1 MRLFLS
7 SDFMAEQLISL
18 DEFWSL
24 REQFPVI
31 DARSEREFDQSH
43 IPASINV
50 PILNN
55 SERIQVGTLY
65 KERGPEEATIKGFEL
80 VGPRFHLILKDVL
93 KCFPEKKAIIY
104 CWRGGMRS
112 HILAWLL
119 GMVGFEIFRLIG
131 GYKTYRAYSFELVRK
146 DWNLIVLG
154 GKTGT
159 GKTKLLKKLYE
170 SGEQIIDLEG
180 IAKHKGSAFGAIG
193 QPVQPSVEQFENEFA
208 ETLQN
213 LDPEKPSW
221 VENESRK
228 IGRLILPDNFYHQ
241 MLASP
246 LIDIY
251 KTEQERINLIVEE
264 YASLPQD
271 ELILAVLRIKKRLGG
286 LRTSQAIQ
294 AIVEGNHEDWISN
307 MLIYYDKAYAFDLDK
322 HADGKTMQVDL
333 SGIDEDTATKKLL
346 EAKSQF
352 HGKHTD
358 PTD

>member
-1 MRLFLS
+1 
-7 SDFMAEQLISL
+7 MAEQLITL

-24 REQFPVI
+24 RDQFPVI
-31 DARSEREFDQSH
+31 DARSEKEFDQSH
-43 IPASINV
+43 IPGSINI

-55 SERIQVGTLY
+55 TERIQVGTLY

-80 VGPRFHLILKDVL
+80 VGPRFHLIIKDALKH
-93 KCFPEKKAIIY
+93 FPEKKVIIY

-119 GMVGFEIFRLIG
+119 TMVGFDIFRLKG
-131 GYKTYRAYSFELVRK
+131 GYKTYRTYSFDLVRK

-159 GKTKLLKKLYE
+159 GKTRLLKKLQE
-170 SGEQIIDLEG
+170 TGEQIIDLEG
-180 IAKHKGSAFGAIG
+180 LANHKGSSFGAIG
-193 QPVQPSVEQFENEFA
+193 QPAQPSVEQFENEFA
-208 ETLQN
+208 ETLHK
-213 LDPEKPSW
+213 LDPKKSSW

-241 MLASP
+241 MLGSP
-246 LIDIY
+246 MIDIY
-251 KTEQERINLIVEE
+251 KTEQERVNLIVEE

-294 AIVEGNHEDWISN
+294 AIIEGNHEDWISN
-307 MLIYYDKAYAFDLDK
+307 MLIYYDKAYSFDIDK
-322 HADGKTMQVDL
+322 HADGKTFQIDL
-333 SGIDEDTATKKLL
+333 SGMDEGTATKTLL

-352 HGKHTD
+352 HGKYTN